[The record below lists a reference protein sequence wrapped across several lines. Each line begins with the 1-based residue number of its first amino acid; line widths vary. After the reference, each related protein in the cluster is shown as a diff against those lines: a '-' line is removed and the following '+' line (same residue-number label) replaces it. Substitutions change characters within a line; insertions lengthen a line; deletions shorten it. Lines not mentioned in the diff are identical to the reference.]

1 MKDGDYIPRLT
12 NGQRIK
18 GKPGALWRRIVGGL

>member
-1 MKDGDYIPRLT
+1 MKDSDYIPPT